1 MRATKAPSKME
12 IGRRPDRRTEV
23 SELAHIDIV
32 NNLATGKKPPPRA
45 FFGAIY
51 RNITLTYSTLGSELI
66 IAVTA
71 AKATMGFRMYA
82 AELGHR
88 QAEPIELGMDAMAV
102 LDGTKMIKVSREQ
115 RYFLTFVL
123 VSTPVLTASTYGV
136 AWPQGDQFLG
146 RDLWHTAM
154 A

>member
-51 RNITLTYSTLGSELI
+51 RNITLLLVNS
-66 IAVTA
+66 A
-71 AKATMGFRMYA
+71 AQEEGPS
-82 AELGHR
+82 L
-88 QAEPIELGMDAMAV
+88 L
-102 LDGTKMIKVSREQ
+102 L
-115 RYFLTFVL
+115 
-123 VSTPVLTASTYGV
+123 
-136 AWPQGDQFLG
+136 
-146 RDLWHTAM
+146 
-154 A
+154 